1 MFVNIC
7 DRRRKGKK
15 DREGDK
21 RGIDAMRIRVQI
33 RKFLVISFRLCYR
46 IVCKH
51 LFVVGLLEIER
62 RKKKKKNKNKKV
74 AMRFHI

>member
-15 DREGDK
+15 DK